1 VAVNKTSVDGNIE
14 SVKRITNYNLKGQD
28 NWREID
34 FRESGTGAG
43 AATDGILRACQLIR
57 SQRKNAAGSR
67 SGNCCQRAA
76 LCLHLD
82 QFQHL
87 HLSPST
93 MSSQFEKA
101 VAYVQGLDKEGSGPD
116 ATVKLEFYKFY
127 KQATVGD
134 ADPAKEPS
142 MFQFVE
148 RAKWTAWNGIKG
160 TSKKDAEE
168 KYVKQLIK
176 YLKEKHPNES
186 ILKEL
191 EG

>member
-1 VAVNKTSVDGNIE
+1 MNIVVSATTPSAFRPVGPCLVQSNSE
-14 SVKRITNYNLKGQD
+14 TN
-28 NWREID
+28 
-34 FRESGTGAG
+34 
-43 AATDGILRACQLIR
+43 GILRACQLIR

>member
-1 VAVNKTSVDGNIE
+1 
-14 SVKRITNYNLKGQD
+14 
-28 NWREID
+28 
-34 FRESGTGAG
+34 
-43 AATDGILRACQLIR
+43 
-57 SQRKNAAGSR
+57 
-67 SGNCCQRAA
+67 
-76 LCLHLD
+76 
-82 QFQHL
+82 
-87 HLSPST
+87 

-160 TSKKDAEE
+160 TSKIDAEE

>member
-1 VAVNKTSVDGNIE
+1 
-14 SVKRITNYNLKGQD
+14 
-28 NWREID
+28 
-34 FRESGTGAG
+34 
-43 AATDGILRACQLIR
+43 
-57 SQRKNAAGSR
+57 
-67 SGNCCQRAA
+67 
-76 LCLHLD
+76 
-82 QFQHL
+82 
-87 HLSPST
+87 

-101 VAYVQGLDKEGSGPD
+101 VAYVQGLDKQGSGPD